1 MKKITSILFSVIFAT
16 GILSGCGS
24 SANNASTS
32 TSGTKSDLLSSS
44 YADMMKSGK
53 YFMHYKTKITVGSQ
67 TIYADTTMATDGKS
81 TSINGVTG
89 EVKTHIIMRDSKVY
103 MINDADKSYLKM
115 DVPATGNVQSDTG
128 TNKID
133 TNGLAYIGKGK
144 ANLNGKE
151 LDYEEYKTDSGTMR
165 YYFDGSKL
173 YGIGVKAGETE
184 VIMEIIEMSNKITED
199 MFVIPTGYTEKS
211 I

>member
-1 MKKITSILFSVIFAT
+1 MKKITIILLAAIFAA

-44 YADMMKSGK
+44 YTDIMKTGK
-53 YFMHYKTKITVGSQ
+53 YLMHFKTKIIVGDK

-81 TSINGVTG
+81 TSVNSVTG
-89 EVKTHIIMRDSKVY
+89 EVKTHIIMKDSKVY

-115 DVPATGNVQSDTG
+115 DVPATGNIQSSPG

-133 TNGLAYIGKGK
+133 TNGLTYLGKGK
-144 ANLNGKE
+144 ASINSKE
-151 LDYEEYKTDSGTMR
+151 LNYEEYKTDSGTMR
-165 YYFDGSKL
+165 YYFDGTKL
-173 YGIGVKAGETE
+173 YGIGIKTGETE
-184 VIMEIIEMSNKITED
+184 VVMEIIEMSDKITED
-199 MFVIPTGYTEKS
+199 MFVIPAGYTEKT